1 MPRIDTSLPIKTT
14 GGESVEIIETAG
26 RDGFPFVGYIGEAIF
41 PSAWTSL
48 GFFNDTQVPHINDI
62 ANVQPE
68 RKKTVRYV
76 AWMGDNLFQISEQ
89 RPELTPKVLALAKV
103 VFAQGN
109 FDD

>member
-1 MPRIDTSLPIKTT
+1 MPRIDPSLPIKTS

-26 RDGFPFVGYIGEAIF
+26 RDGFPFVGYIGASIF

-48 GFFNDTQVPHINDI
+48 GFASDTKVPNINDI

-68 RKKTVRYV
+68 QLKTVRYV

-89 RPELTPKVLALAKV
+89 RPELTPKILALARV
-103 VFAQGN
+103 AFAQDN